1 MTDPTRAAI
10 VRALA
15 DLWAS
20 GCPVPAPEHQER
32 LADVGMRRW
41 RSVARR
47 HRGRRLSPD
56 QRTQDLVRGLVAA
69 FEPDRALVGRLVRD
83 YECVARA
90 IADVMTSTDSPGSV
104 ADGR

>member
-1 MTDPTRAAI
+1 MTDATRAAI

-15 DLWAS
+15 DLWEN
-20 GCPVPAPEHQER
+20 GCPVPAPEHQDR
-32 LADVGMRRW
+32 LADVGLRRW

-56 QRTQDLVRGLVAA
+56 QRVQDVVRGLVAA
-69 FEPDRALVGRLVRD
+69 FEPDRALVGPLVRD

-90 IADVMTSTDSPGSV
+90 IADVMTATGPPGTV
-104 ADGR
+104 GDAH

>member
-1 MTDPTRAAI
+1 MADPTREA
-10 VRALA
+10 VLRALA
-15 DLWAS
+15 ELWAN
-20 GCPVPAPEHQER
+20 GCPVPAPELRER
-32 LADVGMRRW
+32 LADVGLRRW

-56 QRTQDLVRGLVAA
+56 QRVQDLVRGLVAA

-90 IADVMTSTDSPGSV
+90 IADVVTSTEG
-104 ADGR
+104 

>member
-15 DLWAS
+15 DLWAN

-32 LADVGMRRW
+32 LADVGLRRW

-56 QRTQDLVRGLVAA
+56 DRFRDLVRGLVAA
-69 FEPDRALVGRLVRD
+69 FEPDRALVGPLVRD

-90 IADVMTSTDSPGSV
+90 IVDAVATDPPGGV
-104 ADGR
+104 ADAH

>member
-1 MTDPTRAAI
+1 MPDATRAAI

-15 DLWAS
+15 DLWAN

-32 LADVGMRRW
+32 LADVGVRRW

-47 HRGRRLSPD
+47 HRGRRLSTD
-56 QRTQDLVRGLVAA
+56 QRIQDLVRGLVAA
-69 FEPDRALVGRLVRD
+69 FEPDRALVGPLVRD

-90 IADVMTSTDSPGSV
+90 IAGVMTS
-104 ADGR
+104 AE